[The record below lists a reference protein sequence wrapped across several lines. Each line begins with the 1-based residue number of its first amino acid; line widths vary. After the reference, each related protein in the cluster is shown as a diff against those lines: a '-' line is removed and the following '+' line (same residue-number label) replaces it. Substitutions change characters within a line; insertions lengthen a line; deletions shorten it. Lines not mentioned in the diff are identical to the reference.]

1 MAIAR
6 FEPVVINTVTN
17 GISTVGTQT
26 TTITPWFDSRARIKD
41 VHNSVRISD
50 RYRIYS
56 DLVNLEFN
64 YTPNMRTIVDSQQN
78 YSITY
83 RGHDWRITD
92 VYETNDRM
100 KVTLLCYR
108 NDPSVPV

>member
-6 FEPVVINTVTN
+6 FEPVTINTVTN

-26 TTITPWFDSRARIKD
+26 TTIAEWFQTRAKIKD

-64 YTPNMRTIVDSQQN
+64 YTPNMRTVVNLQQN

-83 RGHDWRITD
+83 RGYDWRITD
-92 VYETNDRM
+92 VYESNDRM

>member
-64 YTPNMRTIVDSQQN
+64 YTPNMRTVVNLQQN
-78 YSITY
+78 YSK
-83 RGHDWRITD
+83 
-92 VYETNDRM
+92 NQ
-100 KVTLLCYR
+100 LLFQY
-108 NDPSVPV
+108 NSVFLWELVLNSG

>member
-1 MAIAR
+1 MAIVR
-6 FEPVVINTVTN
+6 YEPVVINTVTN

-26 TTITPWFDSRARIKD
+26 TTITKWFDGRARVRD
-41 VHNSVRISD
+41 VQNSVRISD

-64 YTPNMRTIVDSQQN
+64 YTPNMRTVVNLQQN

-83 RGHDWRITD
+83 RGNDWRIT
-92 VYETNDRM
+92 EAIESNDRM